1 MIYTHESFEKE
12 LKRRFPN
19 NDITLLTFTKTNAPV
34 SYKCN
39 SCGKIYKKAK
49 ASHLY
54 ENKTLCQ
61 KCYTTRKS
69 KIRDWILNFIKN
81 SNQFDFY
88 TSWCGA
94 TSENIELLCN
104 KCGRHFL
111 KQPANMYL
119 KDENTICPY
128 CGDNGAPMPFE
139 DFLKKLTE
147 QEKKEYTFLEYKGFN
162 VAAKIQHN
170 CGYVFTR
177 KPINFLKSKGCPKCE
192 KTMSVGELYIE
203 RFLINNNLFFEKQK
217 YFSDLGKLSYDF
229 YLPDLKI
236 LIEYQGQQH
245 YEPVKIFG
253 GEEQFL
259 IQKQRDKIKKEYAI
273 KNSYTLL
280 EIPYYHL
287 YKIDSYLLPLIG
299 STTNCSLKQDEKENI
314 E

>member
-1 MIYTHESFEKE
+1 MIYTHDSFEKE

-39 SCGKIYKKAK
+39 SCGRIYEKAK
-49 ASHLY
+49 ANHLY

-61 KCYTTRKS
+61 KCYTSRKS
-69 KIRDWILNFIKN
+69 KIRDWILDFIEH
-81 SNQFDFY
+81 SEQFDFY
-88 TSWCGA
+88 TPWYGA

-104 KCGRHFL
+104 KCNRHFS

-139 DFLKKLTE
+139 DFLEKLTE
-147 QEKKEYTFLEYKGFN
+147 QEKKDYTFLEYKGFN
-162 VAAKIQHN
+162 VSAKIQHN

-177 KPINFLKSKGCPKCE
+177 KPINFLKSKGCPKCK
-192 KTMSVGELYIE
+192 KTMSVGELSIE
-203 RFLINNNLFFEKQK
+203 RFLINNNLSFEKQK
-217 YFSDLGKLSYDF
+217 YFHDLGKLSYDF

-245 YEPVKIFG
+245 YEPVKVFG

-273 KNSYTLL
+273 KNGYTLL

-299 STTNCSLKQDEKENI
+299 STTNCNLKRDEKENI
-314 E
+314 K